1 MIRPTKMHG
10 AKHRVPTQVVA
21 VRTALSVLRG
31 GALGLAQWLGAVEH
45 AFVHAVAPR
54 VKIASRKAKRK
65 AVARPRQATPTK
77 ATKPAKADDK
87 TPGAPRRVSRTARRR
102 SSHEPEKRD

>member
-45 AFVHAVAPR
+45 AFVHAW
-54 VKIASRKAKRK
+54 
-65 AVARPRQATPTK
+65 
-77 ATKPAKADDK
+77 
-87 TPGAPRRVSRTARRR
+87 RRA
-102 SSHEPEKRD
+102 